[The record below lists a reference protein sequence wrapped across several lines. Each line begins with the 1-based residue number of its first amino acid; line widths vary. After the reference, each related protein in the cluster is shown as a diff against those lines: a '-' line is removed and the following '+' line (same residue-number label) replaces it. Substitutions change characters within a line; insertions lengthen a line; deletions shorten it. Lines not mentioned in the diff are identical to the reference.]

1 MRIAREPDSAEAA
14 VPVGNSGR
22 GGRHRHARAGS
33 PEFTHDRKARL
44 WVLAGSVFGV
54 GCLSLAQ
61 WLHPHDGSLV
71 AAPSGPA
78 AWAALI
84 LGCIGI
90 WLVPGLW
97 LSALMLRTGAGP
109 AARLATRI
117 GSTLA
122 WYALAGPVIRAS
134 ADVQITTGD
143 ILGVTVAATA
153 AVCLGVT
160 LGLLRRPTEPGLR
173 VLAAAFTGL
182 ILAQNVIGLSM
193 MVFADGVNYEHIS
206 RLNWLIVLTCGV
218 LTTIGALSRPELPPA
233 LSGKRLRPVAI
244 TFAVIAITAAAV
256 AVTGSKWSPGQLM
269 PSAFSIEQVTAPDG
283 IDVAFGLTAIGP
295 DGAQLIQRA
304 DFVASDDLGRP
315 VSASIR
321 LVPEDDT
328 SERATLLVTLDPGN
342 RPLLCERTFDGSPPD
357 WPVRLT
363 VRDQVSGV
371 LVQGVVPDGW
381 CAV

>member
-1 MRIAREPDSAEAA
+1 MRSARELDSAEAA
-14 VPVGNSGR
+14 VKVGNSGG
-22 GGRHRHARAGS
+22 GGRHRHVRADS
-33 PEFTHDRKARL
+33 PEFARDRRARL
-44 WVLAGSVFGV
+44 WVLAGSVCGV
-54 GCLSLAQ
+54 GCLYLAQ
-61 WLHPHDGSLV
+61 WLHPHNGSLV

-97 LSALMLRTGAGP
+97 LSALMLRIGTGP

-117 GSTLA
+117 GSILA
-122 WYALAGPVIRAS
+122 WYALVGPVMRAS
-134 ADVQITTGD
+134 ADVQITTGG

-173 VLAAAFTGL
+173 VLLAAFAGL

-193 MVFADGVNYEHIS
+193 MLFADGVNFEHIS
-206 RLNWLIVLTCGV
+206 RLNWLIVLSCGV
-218 LTTIGALSRPELPPA
+218 LTTIGALSRPQLPPA
-233 LSGKRLRPVAI
+233 PSVRRIRPIAV
-244 TFAVIAITAAAV
+244 TLAVIAVTAAAV

-283 IDVAFGLTAIGP
+283 ADVAFGLTAIGP

-304 DFVASDDLGRP
+304 DFIAADDLGRP

-321 LVPEDDT
+321 VVPEGDT
-328 SERATLLVTLDPGN
+328 AERATLLVTLDPGN
-342 RPLLCERTFDGSPPD
+342 RPLLCERTFDGSPTD

-371 LVQGVVPDGW
+371 LVQGVVPEGW